1 MEILSATEA
10 KANLLNLLEQVNQDH
25 LPRMITSQN
34 GDAILVSKEDWES
47 LQETLYLQSIPGFV
61 SEIKKAA
68 QSNDWVSE
76 EEFMGALDGLED

>member
-34 GDAILVSKEDWES
+34 GDAVLVSKEDWES

-61 SEIKKAA
+61 SKLKKAE

-76 EEFMGALDGLED
+76 EDFIRALDALEE

>member
-10 KANLLNLLEQVNQDH
+10 EANLLSLLEQVNQDH

-47 LQETLYLQSIPGFV
+47 LQETLYLQSIP
-61 SEIKKAA
+61 SPRE
-68 QSNDWVSE
+68 
-76 EEFMGALDGLED
+76 